1 MSVLESKYLL
11 LQINNL
17 IKKMDE
23 LYKNLATHYNLTDS
37 ALWIIYTIRLSEK
50 ALTQKE
56 LSSMLCMSKQTINSS
71 LKKMIDSG
79 LITLTSEQTNKKNK
93 VIGLS
98 KKGIDLAKN
107 TADIIINAELE
118 TIETLSREK
127 IMEFITLFNEYKEET
142 KQQFSKL

>member
-1 MSVLESKYLL
+1 
-11 LQINNL
+11 
-17 IKKMDE
+17 MDD
-23 LYKNLATHYNLTDS
+23 L
-37 ALWIIYTIRLSEK
+37 
-50 ALTQKE
+50 
-56 LSSMLCMSKQTINSS
+56 

-79 LITLTSEQTNKKNK
+79 LITLTSKQTNKKNK